1 VRRWPK
7 RIVPDLCLGAIIDV
21 QEFFLSQ
28 MDEPLARTRVETNFA
43 NLARLLGYF
52 RIPLIV
58 TLERPVH
65 HKGSLPP
72 GLQTHLPKRSEVFE
86 KDCFDL
92 TKDKKIRAYLRRQK
106 QKQIIIAGCETD
118 VCILQSCLGM
128 LQLGYEVY
136 VVEDLLFSS
145 SDKLGSAIARMRGE
159 GAVFLTYKTLFY
171 ELTESVEGAQHE
183 ARLSATVGLLP
194 DDLPDTAE

>member
-7 RIVPDLCLGAIIDV
+7 RIVPDLCLGAIIDF

-28 MDEPLARTRVETNFA
+28 MDEPLARTRVETNIA
-43 NLARLLGYF
+43 NLARLLGHF

-72 GLQTHLPKRSEVFE
+72 GLQTHLPKRSEFFE
-86 KDCFDL
+86 KDYFDL
-92 TKDKKIRAYLRRQK
+92 TKDKKIRAYLLRQK

-118 VCILQSCLGM
+118 VA
-128 LQLGYEVY
+128 
-136 VVEDLLFSS
+136 SS
-145 SDKLGSAIARMRGE
+145 SPASGCCSLAMRCMW
-159 GAVFLTYKTLFY
+159 
-171 ELTESVEGAQHE
+171 
-183 ARLSATVGLLP
+183 
-194 DDLPDTAE
+194 